1 MILNNKTPKRVP
13 LRIGKNLGFIDKV
26 ILTDGTILENTQVL
40 GRSPIP
46 SEEQLEAIF
55 LQAANASVHIV
66 GPATNEWSL
75 YPTREA
81 IDARLRML

>member
-1 MILNNKTPKRVP
+1 MTSGNETQKRVP
-13 LRIGKNLGFIDKV
+13 LRIGRNLGFIDKV
-26 ILTDGTILENTQVL
+26 ILTDGTILANTQVL
-40 GRSPIP
+40 YRSPIP
-46 SEEQLEAIF
+46 STEQCEAIF
-55 LQAANASVHIV
+55 LAAADASVHIV